1 MSILRKSNAVVLVL
15 SAAFILSSATAQQV
29 DDPEKPSDDIEGV
42 IDKAPGE
49 GGE

>member
-1 MSILRKSNAVVLVL
+1 MNILRKLNAVVVVL
-15 SAAFILSSATAQQV
+15 SAAFIVGSATAQQAG
-29 DDPEKPSDDIEGV
+29 DPEKPSDDIEGV

>member
-1 MSILRKSNAVVLVL
+1 MNILRKTNAVVFVL
-15 SAAFILSSATAQQV
+15 SAAFIVSPATAQQV
-29 DDPEKPSDDIEGV
+29 DDPEKPSDAIEGV